1 MAPQTPSTPTAP
13 APVSTPGPLTT
24 SAPAPTATR
33 FDAIGT
39 TNRILVT
46 DPAALIEATAV
57 AKEHLA
63 ALDAAV
69 SRFRDDSEVSAL
81 AARAAFGPAWCFG
94 SPTFTDYLRDGLR
107 AARLTDGLV
116 DPTIGA
122 AMVASGYDADMDAV
136 RSRPTPTTPRP
147 ASAAIIP
154 GWRQVQVSDTGRT
167 EVPAGT
173 LIDLGA
179 TAKAAAADR
188 IAALL
193 ARRLPGG
200 FLVNLGGDV
209 ATSGALPDG
218 GWRIGVEA
226 ADGTILQVVTG
237 IGQAFAT
244 SSTQKRTW
252 ATSEAATPTRHHI
265 VDPRT
270 GTTAITPWAQVT
282 CAAATAL
289 EANAASTAAI
299 ILGADAPAWLASH
312 GIPARLDGLDGAVTT
327 TPGWPQ
333 EQS

>member
-46 DPAALIEATAV
+46 DPAAHRGDRRGEGAPRRPRCGRL
-57 AKEHLA
+57 
-63 ALDAAV
+63 
-69 SRFRDDSEVSAL
+69 RFRDDSEVSAL